1 MEPPIASSDARGP
14 APVETLDLVIDGLA
28 AGGDG
33 VGRAPDG
40 RVVFVPFTAPGDRV
54 RVRVHERHA
63 RFVRARIDTL
73 LAPGPG
79 RTDPLCPV
87 FGSCGGCAWQ
97 HVAYPV
103 QLEAKTKIL
112 ADAFSRIGGIALP
125 APPRVVP
132 APRPYGYRN
141 RARVL
146 VQRGRVGFRRRRS
159 SAVCATSR
167 CPVLV
172 PELDAKL
179 SGLEARAHGR
189 AGEWELAAGSGVARA
204 SRLPGRHGGRVTL
217 AVGADRIGVSPGV
230 FAQANADM
238 LGPLA
243 EAVTAAAGSGR
254 IALELFAGA
263 GFLTL
268 GLARSFER
276 VVALEGSV
284 AAVRDLRANLRA
296 AEILN
301 TKVHAER
308 LESAL
313 RRGVFDDLRPDVL
326 VLDPP
331 RVGLPGESASTLAGL
346 GARRIVYLSCD
357 PATLAR
363 DAAVFVQRG
372 YALRDLV
379 GFDLLPQTFHVE
391 ALAVLERA

>member
-1 MEPPIASSDARGP
+1 
-14 APVETLDLVIDGLA
+14 
-28 AGGDG
+28 

-54 RVRVHERHA
+54 RVQVQERHA

-73 LAPGPG
+73 LEPGPA

-97 HVAYPV
+97 HVAYSA
-103 QLEAKTKIL
+103 QLEAKAKIL
-112 ADAFSRIGGIALP
+112 ADAFSRIGGLALP
-125 APPRVVP
+125 APPQIVP
-132 APRPYGYRN
+132 APRPYGYRS

-179 SGLEARAHGR
+179 SGLAARPGGR
-189 AGEWELAAGSGVARA
+189 AGEWELAAGSGAARA
-204 SRLPGRHGGRVTL
+204 SRLPGRRGRRVTL
-217 AVGADRIGVSPGV
+217 VVGPDRIGVSPGV
-230 FAQANADM
+230 FAQANADL

-243 EAVTAAAGSGR
+243 EAVTAAAGRGR
-254 IALELFAGA
+254 LALELFAGA

-284 AAVRDLRANLRA
+284 AAVRDLRANLRVA
-296 AEILN
+296 KVLN
-301 TKVHAER
+301 TEVHAER

-313 RRGVFDDLRPDVL
+313 RRGVFDDLTPDVL

-331 RVGLPGESASTLAGL
+331 RVGLSSEAARSLAGL
-346 GARRIVYLSCD
+346 GSHRVVYLSCD

-363 DAAVFVQRG
+363 DAALFVDRG
-372 YALRDLV
+372 YALRDVV

-391 ALAVLERA
+391 ALAVLERT